1 MAIVFIPPQL
11 RKLTGAAQVEIE
23 GGTVREVVEQLNLQF
38 PGVKER
44 LFTDGQ
50 LSPTLQLSVDHT
62 MTRVVGTKVQPT
74 TEIHFLPVIGGG

>member
-11 RKLTGAAQVEIE
+11 RKLTGVAEVEVD
-23 GGTVREVVEQLNLQF
+23 GGTVREVIELLEQQF

-50 LSPTLQLSVDHT
+50 LSPMLQLSVDHR
-62 MTRVVGTKVQPT
+62 MTRVVSTKVLPT